1 MFRMLQRGVTRRRLP
16 AALLTVA
23 LGAGVAAT
31 LAGTSAS
38 AASNGPIMI
47 AAVAPFSGGFATSS
61 QGNENS
67 WNYEIAAINKSG
79 GINHKMVKMIVKDD
93 AAGPNVALD

>member
-1 MFRMLQRGVTRRRLP
+1 MIRVLTGGRRRRVG
-16 AALLTVA
+16 ALLTAALAAGASAVA
-23 LGAGVAAT
+23 M
-31 LAGTSAS
+31 TSTGAS
-38 AASNGPIMI
+38 AAGTITV